1 MIAWL
6 VTLTDGRHFTYI
18 TDQCKTVD
26 EVRAAILE
34 KFCRQILSAEK
45 L

>member
-18 TDQCKTVD
+18 TDQCSTVE

-34 KFCRQILSAEK
+34 KFILEIAKAEK

>member
-18 TDQCKTVD
+18 TDQCSTVD
-26 EVRAAILE
+26 EVRAAMLE
-34 KFCRQILSAEK
+34 KFNFEIEKAEK